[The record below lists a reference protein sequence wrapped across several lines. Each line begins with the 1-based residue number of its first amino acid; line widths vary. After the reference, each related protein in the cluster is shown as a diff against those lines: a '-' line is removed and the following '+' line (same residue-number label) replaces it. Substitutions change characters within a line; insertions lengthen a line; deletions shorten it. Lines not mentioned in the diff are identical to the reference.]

1 MYNKDLVSAPSMNL
15 SSDSTGNASPRTS
28 SCTVCLT
35 TDTDEQEDRARLLQ
49 FTPTISS
56 ALLDDDDTCCS
67 RSCRGK
73 LHRFYWAV
81 ICLALLSEALLA
93 GLAVVT
99 IRQKRTSTSSSS
111 SSGPAST
118 PSWLPPEHSIQT
130 IFQPDELYVGER
142 TPESEKAW
150 EALMP
155 EGLGIV
161 TVRNTTTLPALPRL
175 DQSMTAQNAMVSVY
189 HQMHCLYRARKGY
202 FVAAAGNASDVEL
215 GHLSHC
221 WDYLRQSIM
230 CSADTTLEWMGSTPD
245 EDGTTG
251 WGYQH
256 KCRDWSAIFSW
267 AEENRRREE

>member
-1 MYNKDLVSAPSMNL
+1 MNL

-28 SCTVCLT
+28 SCTVRLT

-49 FTPTISS
+49 STRTTPTISS
-56 ALLDDDDTCCS
+56 VLLDEHDGTCCS

-111 SSGPAST
+111 SSSSSSGPAST

-155 EGLGIV
+155 
-161 TVRNTTTLPALPRL
+161 
-175 DQSMTAQNAMVSVY
+175 
-189 HQMHCLYRARKGY
+189 GY

>member
-1 MYNKDLVSAPSMNL
+1 MCQDLSATSTDL
-15 SSDSTGNASPRTS
+15 ISDSSAGNSSPRIS
-28 SCTVCLT
+28 SCTVRLT
-35 TDTDEQEDRARLLQ
+35 PDEQEDRARLLQ
-49 FTPTISS
+49 CTPTASV
-56 ALLDDDDTCCS
+56 LLDDDGTCCS
-67 RSCRGK
+67 RPCRGK
-73 LHRFYWAV
+73 VYRLYWAV

-93 GLAVVT
+93 GLAVVM
-99 IRQKRTSTSSSS
+99 IRQKRT
-111 SSGPAST
+111 SGPAST
-118 PSWLPPEHSIQT
+118 PSWLPPEQSIQT

-150 EALMP
+150 KALMP

-161 TVRNTTTLPALPRL
+161 TVRDTTALPALPRL
-175 DQSMTAQNAMVSVY
+175 DQSLTAQNAMVSVY
-189 HQMHCLYRARKGY
+189 HQMHCLYRARQGY

-256 KCRDWSAIFSW
+256 KCRDWSAVFSW
-267 AEENRRREE
+267 AEENRRRD